1 MKNNIGIGVEAPKLE
16 CKDKKCPFHG
26 NLMVRGRSFTGK
38 VIKSDSHGT
47 ICLEWPRLLYLPKY
61 ERYEKR
67 RSRIKAHNPQCIS
80 AKIGDKVLVMECRP
94 LSKTKHF
101 VVVRKIE

>member
-1 MKNNIGIGVEAPKLE
+1 MKKSIGIGIEAPNVE

-26 NLMVRGRSFTGK
+26 NLSVRGRSFTGNVVK
-38 VIKSDSHGT
+38 ADAYGT
-47 ICLEWPRLLYLPKY
+47 ICLEWLRLVYMPKY

-67 RSRIKAHNPQCIS
+67 RSRIKAHNPKCIS
-80 AKIGDKVLVMECRP
+80 AKVGDKVVVMECRP

-101 VVVRKIE
+101 VVVRKIK